1 MNEKYYISFVDTENV
16 SYEAIRGIKEIQRMY
31 ADYNNAGV
39 HCYGMEDFK
48 SPNSRGWKEKAERL
62 GRVYWHKVEEPREK
76 NTVDK
81 KIKQGI
87 DKILGNPRYDRINV
101 WIIATSDGDFLSA
114 INKIKERDNNIV
126 IGIGSS
132 DPSERLKKACDKY
145 YKQEGPYKFCQ
156 IK

>member
-31 ADYNNAGV
+31 ADHKDAGV
-39 HCYGMEDFK
+39 HCYGIEDFK

-62 GRVYWHKVEEPREK
+62 GRVYWHNVEEPREK

-87 DKILGNPRYDRINV
+87 DTILGNPRNDRINV

-132 DPSERLKKACDKY
+132 DPSERLKRACDKY
-145 YKQEGPYKFCQ
+145 YKQEGIYRFFQ
-156 IK
+156 IR